1 MRWED
6 ERYVKVYTRDT
17 PEWCV
22 LSWEARACFLL
33 LIRAVDRAGML
44 RLGPAGAKSLAALI
58 RVPVDVVERVLPELE
73 ADGCVRVKD
82 GTIIVPNFCE
92 AQEARQSDKARA
104 RTARER
110 ARASAIDEK
119 EHADAASR
127 GVTGPSQ
134 NVTGESRGVTGP
146 SHGVTPNHTASLSAQ
161 LSSAQLNQNPP
172 NPPAGGTAPDDFSG
186 GASSAGEDRV
196 PTAAPST
203 LLRLTPREQ
212 AVAAAIADDRSIGPI
227 VADAP
232 ALAVK
237 LCARFPGVD
246 LVAEIGKAGDW
257 CRDNQ
262 SKPKKSGER
271 YLLNWM
277 KDKDANVAWVVACY
291 LAALKRFARIDRAA
305 LDGDHKSAARVVKE
319 AGIQV
324 AHRAARGGG
333 GYMPTLRDAAAHW
346 LKTYITLD
354 DARLAE
360 QGYPLAFMLTRINV
374 GDLPT
379 RPVTAETTGPAPGT
393 HVPRTAP
400 PPDDTPPEDIAT
412 PEQIQQLGLGAG
424 FSGGFGNGVTSGA
437 TPILQ
442 RPRFS

>member
-82 GTIIVPNFCE
+82 GTIVVPNFCE

-110 ARASAIDEK
+110 ARASVIDEK
-119 EHADAASR
+119 ECADDTSH
-127 GVTGPSQ
+127 
-134 NVTGESRGVTGP
+134 GVTGP

-161 LSSAQLNQNPP
+161 LSSAQLNQIPLS
-172 NPPAGGTAPDDFSG
+172 PPAGETAQGDPSG
-186 GASSAGEDRV
+186 GTSSGWGDPV
-196 PTAAPST
+196 PTPAPSAPI
-203 LLRLTPREQ
+203 RLTPREQ
-212 AVAAAIADDRSIGPI
+212 AVAAALADDRTLGPI
-227 VADAP
+227 TADAP

-237 LCARFPGVD
+237 LCERFPGVD
-246 LVAEIGKAGDW
+246 LVAEIGKAGGW
-257 CRDNQ
+257 CRANP
-262 SKPKKSGER
+262 SKAPTKSADR
-271 YLLNWM
+271 FLAKWL
-277 KDKDANVAWVVACY
+277 KDKDPTVAWVVACY
-291 LAALKRFARIDRAA
+291 LAALRRWARIDRAA
-305 LDGDHKSAARVVKE
+305 LDGDHKAAARVVKE
-319 AGIQV
+319 ASIQV

-333 GYMPTLRDAAAHW
+333 GYVPTLRDAAAHW
-346 LKTYITLD
+346 LKTYVTLD
-354 DARLAE
+354 DPRLAE

-379 RPVTAETTGPAPGT
+379 RPVTAETSGPASAAP
-393 HVPRTAP
+393 VKRTAP
-400 PPDDTPPEDIAT
+400 PADDAPPEDIAT

-424 FSGGFGNGVTSGA
+424 LGAGFGFGNGLTSGA
-437 TPILQ
+437 APILQ